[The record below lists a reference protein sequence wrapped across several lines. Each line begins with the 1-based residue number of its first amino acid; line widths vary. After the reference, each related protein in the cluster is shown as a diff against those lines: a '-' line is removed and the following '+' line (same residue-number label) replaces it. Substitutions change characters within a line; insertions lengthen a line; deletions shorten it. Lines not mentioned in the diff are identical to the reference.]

1 MSNFKE
7 KIDLKKI
14 PVHVAIIMDGNGRWA
29 KQRNKDRFFGHRE
42 GVNSVKAVVEAA
54 GELGIKYLTLYA
66 FSSENWS
73 RPKEEVE
80 LLMSL
85 LVQGIRDELDNII
98 KQNIKII
105 VIGDLSKLK
114 EEVRKQVEEAMERS
128 KDNKGLNLII
138 ALSYSGRDEIV
149 YAVRQIANKVKN
161 GKLNVEEINREVVSS
176 HLYTVGIPDPDLM
189 IRTSGEIRISNF
201 LLWQISYTELYFT
214 SILWPD
220 FKKEQF
226 FEAIYNYQLRER
238 RFGKIS
244 EQLSK

>member
-42 GVNSVKAVVEAA
+42 GVDSVKAVVEAA

-114 EEVRKQVEEAMERS
+114 EEVRKQVEEAMEKS

>member
-7 KIDLKKI
+7 KIDFKKI

-73 RPKEEVE
+73 RPKEEIE